1 MNKPQK
7 PKDKK
12 RNIYKVAG
20 IAFMFTMLPL
30 SADAKADNENILRIS
45 LNIIS

>member
-12 RNIYKVAG
+12 RNMYKVAG

-30 SADAKADNENILRIS
+30 VNAKMDLS
-45 LNIIS
+45 HFG